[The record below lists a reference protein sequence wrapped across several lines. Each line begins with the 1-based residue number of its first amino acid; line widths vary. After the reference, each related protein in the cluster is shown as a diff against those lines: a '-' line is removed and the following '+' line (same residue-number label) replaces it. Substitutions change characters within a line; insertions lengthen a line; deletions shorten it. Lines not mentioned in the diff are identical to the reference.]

1 MSNNKRKPNNTNREN
16 VLNELLNELDE
27 ETKYNF
33 ENGGYGENTDTFV
46 NNISDVLSKI
56 ENDSVE
62 KSDVNSVKTKPK
74 KKNGF
79 YFAFAVVVIVMA
91 VVGIV
96 ATVIFTVNSIRDLAS
111 SNSLMEEY
119 TRFLLPVVAN
129 DTAPFDSENELS
141 NTAKINCSIWNIML
155 NHDTSSYKLSDTGEM
170 LIPEYDVE
178 YSCKEIFGTSSGLI
192 HRTVGS
198 TDMRFSYDSENHV
211 YSCVKD
217 LRYLS
222 YVPVITEMSQSD
234 GIYTLTVDY
243 YSPSV
248 RFLSENMGIEASS
261 EKTMKYII
269 SRYDGKN
276 TLVAVQFTSDD
287 VID

>member
-1 MSNNKRKPNNTNREN
+1 MSNNRRKTNNLNREN

-27 ETKYNF
+27 EAGNESGFTAENVSKQILLDGGAASDTAEENADIGQSGTYNAKAL
-33 ENGGYGENTDTFV
+33 G
-46 NNISDVLSKI
+46 
-56 ENDSVE
+56 
-62 KSDVNSVKTKPK
+62 K
-74 KKNGF
+74 KHRF
-79 YFAFAVVVIVMA
+79 YFAFAIFMTVMT

-96 ATVIFTVNSIRDLAS
+96 ATVLFAVDRISEASS
-111 SNSLMEEY
+111 SNSLIDEY

-129 DTAPFDSENELS
+129 DTAPFDAENELS
-141 NTAKINCSIWNIML
+141 NTAKINCSIWNLML
-155 NHDTSSYKLSDTGEM
+155 NHDISSYRLSDAGEM

-178 YSCKEIFGTSSGLI
+178 YSCKEIFGSSAGLI

-198 TDMRFSYDSENHV
+198 TDMSFTYDSDNHV

-217 LRYLS
+217 LRYLN
-222 YVPVITEMSQSD
+222 YVPVITEMTHNG

-248 RFLSENMGIEASS
+248 RFLAENMGIESKA
-261 EKTMKYII
+261 EKTMKYVI

-276 TLVAVQFTSDD
+276 TLVAVQFTSDI
-287 VID
+287 VMS